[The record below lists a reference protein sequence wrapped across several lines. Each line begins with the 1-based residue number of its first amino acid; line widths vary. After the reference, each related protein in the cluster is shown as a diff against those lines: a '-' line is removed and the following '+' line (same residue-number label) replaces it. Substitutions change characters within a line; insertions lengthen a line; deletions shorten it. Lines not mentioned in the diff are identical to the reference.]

1 MTVPT
6 TEGMVYN
13 NCIIAVSSG
22 VVVII
27 GGSVPVE
34 MRV

>member
-1 MTVPT
+1 MTAPT

-27 GGSVPVE
+27 GGSVSVE
-34 MRV
+34 MTV